1 MRGTDQLD
9 ILLNN
14 PGLSETHRV
23 IARKVADGQRIS
35 FEEGVF
41 LFEQCELDYLGVL
54 ANVVRER
61 KNGDVVY
68 FNRNFHIEPTNLCV
82 YDCKFCSYSR
92 LIKQRSDVDA
102 WAFSMEEMFDM
113 VKRYDGQPVTEVHI
127 VGGVLPQYD
136 MAFYTEFFKK
146 IKAHRP
152 ELHIKALTPV
162 EYHYIFKKAKVGYAE
177 GMAMMK
183 EAGLDSMPGGG
194 AEIFHPDIRAQIAAD
209 KCTAEQWLA
218 IHEVWHQ
225 LGMRSNATMLY
236 GHIESFWHRVDHM
249 EQLRQLQDKT
259 GGFQTFIPLKFRN
272 KDNQMSHVAESTPV
286 EDLRNYAVSRIYLDN
301 FDHVKAYWP
310 MIGRTL
316 AQMSL
321 AFGVDDIDGTVDDTT
336 KIYSMAGAEEQN
348 PALTT
353 QQLVDLIRRVGRR
366 AVERDTLYNVLT
378 DYTDVSFEEDRQWR
392 GYYELP
398 VVGGN

>member
-1 MRGTDQLD
+1 M
-9 ILLNN
+9 
-14 PGLSETHRV
+14 
-23 IARKVADGQRIS
+23 
-35 FEEGVF
+35 
-41 LFEQCELDYLGVL
+41 L